1 MEKLTEVAIAK
12 ENQEK
17 QIKDLEKNNKKLE
30 FELKVK
36 KKQYQKILNRSRRLG
51 KHSKSNSHTSHIIS
65 SLNPNLFLA
74 INIPRAG
81 QNNSNIS
88 TATTSIPVA
97 STSQATHNES
107 QTAATTGSKT
117 TRTAQERSK
126 KRRNV
131 TRVNRAKEYF
141 RRKKAFYENT
151 TNNNNNNNQA
161 PVNNDGGGV
170 SVAGGSGNVITI

>member
-65 SLNPNLFLA
+65 PLNTNLFLA

-88 TATTSIPVA
+88 TATTSSTSIPVA

-107 QTAATTGSKT
+107 QTAATKT